1 MWYTQRRMTRPAV
14 RFTAIVLILGAVAIV
29 AETPPSGD
37 RNLYQTIGRQLVVL
51 DCHDVHCFR
60 ILVAPIL
67 EHLPGPSLLKWK
79 TYAVLASAASAIA
92 LGQLCL
98 VLGLSARAAG
108 FATWIS
114 AFGFGPLQSVFD
126 PYTSDPVMY
135 LVGPLMMADLLR
147 GRLAGPTVV
156 GSIGVLAK
164 EFAAVP
170 LWMFA
175 LMSAVRRQWDMA
187 SRAALA
193 ALTATLVWFALQT
206 IFMTL
211 YNYSYGGN
219 PSVNLLGGGYFAV
232 WVAALGRPRAAAYL
246 FLAFGPL
253 FVLLAAGLVRADRTL
268 RLLAWSALPPAIA
281 FMYVQQ
287 PDRALWNFH
296 FVVIPIAMLVLQ
308 ELPDRLC
315 WLFVIAFGAANVRLG
330 DQQPAVVSWIR
341 FVMLMISIAVAV
353 FAVAAFM
360 RRARPGA
367 AIEESSAD
375 YRPYR

>member
-1 MWYTQRRMTRPAV
+1 MTRPAV
-14 RFTAIVLILGAVAIV
+14 RFTAIVLVLGAVAIV

-37 RNLYQTIGRQLVVL
+37 RNLYQTIGRHLVVL

-79 TYAVLASAASAIA
+79 TYAVVTSAASAIA

-114 AFGFGPLQSVFD
+114 ALGFGPLQAVFD

-135 LVGPLMMADLLR
+135 LAGPLMMVDLLR
-147 GRLAGPTVV
+147 GRLLGPTVI

-175 LMSAVRRQWDMA
+175 LMSALRRQWDMA

-232 WVAALGRPRAAAYL
+232 WAAALGRPRAAAYL

-253 FVLLAAGLVRADRTL
+253 FVLLAAGLMRADRTL
-268 RLLAWSALPPAIA
+268 RLLAWSSLPPAIA
-281 FMYVQQ
+281 FIYVQQ

-296 FVVIPIAMLVLQ
+296 FVVIPIAMLVLE

-330 DQQPAVVSWIR
+330 DPQPAAVSWIR
-341 FVMLMISIAVAV
+341 LGMLTVSIAVAV
-353 FAVAAFM
+353 FAVAATV
-360 RRARPGA
+360 RRDRPGKP
-367 AIEESSAD
+367 IEENGAD